1 MFLGLGTSQNLQGRG
16 LKNRKKFGAAEVDV
30 EVAGDRRSQIAVALN
45 TDFRSRCHLVEF
57 LWHTIYPSIKLVESV
72 RNGYVFARLGSSPPS
87 KEGVQVNILGR

>member
-1 MFLGLGTSQNLQGRG
+1 LGLGTSQNLQGRG

-57 LWHTIYPSIKLVESV
+57 LWHTVYPSIKLVESV
-72 RNGYVFARLGSSPPS
+72 
-87 KEGVQVNILGR
+87 